1 MNKNYIFKFIL
12 LAIPVSAFLLMSSSG
27 GRNDARSGSPGDGG
41 ASCVTCHPGA
51 VTDASAVITSNIP
64 AAGYALDTDYTI
76 TINTT
81 SSSSSVGFQ
90 LTAENSSDT
99 KIGAFTAG
107 SGSRII
113 NSGASITHSTPSSSG
128 DWSFT
133 WRSPSTDLGAV
144 TFYSAVNASAGQGS
158 FSGNDQVVLVNTQAA
173 SLSISDAQR
182 IDFSMYPNP
191 ATDILNIE
199 LPEISEK
206 VTVEFYDQ
214 IGKLAYTQNLDD
226 DSKTINVR
234 DLATGI
240 YILKVIADN
249 KIGTQKFI
257 KQ

>member
-12 LAIPVSAFLLMSSSG
+12 LAIPALAFLLMSNSG
-27 GRNDARSGSPGDGG
+27 GISGARSGSPGDGG
-41 ASCVTCHPGA
+41 ASCASCHTGGNFN
-51 VTDASAVITSNIP
+51 ASLQITSNIP
-64 AAGYALDTDYTI
+64 QEGYDLDTDYTI
-76 TINTT
+76 VINTSST
-81 SSSSSVGFQ
+81 SSTHGFQ

-99 KIGAFTAG
+99 KIGTFTAG
-107 SGSRII
+107 SGSRVI
-113 NSGASITHSTPSSSG
+113 NSRTAVTHSTPSSSG
-128 DWSFT
+128 NWSMT

-144 TFYSAVNASAGQGS
+144 TFYSAVNAANANGS
-158 FSGNDQVVLVNTQAA
+158 TSGDQTVLANTTFA
-173 SLSISDAQR
+173 SLSISEAQK
-182 IDFSMYPNP
+182 IDFAMYPNP

-214 IGKLAYTQNLDD
+214 IGKLAYSQNLTTN
-226 DSKTINVR
+226 SKTINVK

-240 YILKVIADN
+240 YILKVIAYD